1 MKTITQTDYQREKLQ
16 LLRDRCELQAV
27 LIQKT
32 EAVRLQRYNEATELR
47 AQQRE
52 IQERLK
58 LQLEKL
64 KTEYEKL
71 EFLPENL
78 LPLDFIDHLLCEFQS
93 SDPKLIEKLQ
103 TLHQFL
109 QAQRIKAINHDEK
122 NRAQQISSEILLV
135 EEAIKEY
142 KWLKDDAT
150 MTNLRIVAH

>member
-1 MKTITQTDYQREKLQ
+1 MKTITQTDYQLEKLQ
-16 LLRDRCELQAV
+16 LLHNRYELQAV
-27 LIQKT
+27 LIRKT

-47 AQQRE
+47 TQQRE

-58 LQLEKL
+58 LQIEKL
-64 KTEYEKL
+64 KTDYEKL

-78 LPLDFIDHLLCEFQS
+78 LPLVFIDHLLTEFQS

-103 TLHQFL
+103 TLHRFL
-109 QAQRIKAINHDEK
+109 DAQRIHATNHDDK
-122 NRAQQISSEILLV
+122 NRAHRISSEILLV